1 MTTGMLWYDD
11 DPRLDL
17 VAKIEKARGYY
28 LKKYG
33 RSPNLCFV
41 NPAMLSKP
49 LPRVGEISV
58 QEDQMILLN
67 HLWLGVRGSVSV

>member
-17 VAKIEKARGYY
+17 AAKIEKAKVHY

-33 RSPNLCFV
+33 RTPNLCFV
-41 NPAMLSKP
+41 NPSMLNTP
-49 LPRVGEISV
+49 LPRVGEIFV
-58 QEDQMILLN
+58 QVDQMVLPN
-67 HLWLGVRGSVSV
+67 HFWLGVRGTAAS